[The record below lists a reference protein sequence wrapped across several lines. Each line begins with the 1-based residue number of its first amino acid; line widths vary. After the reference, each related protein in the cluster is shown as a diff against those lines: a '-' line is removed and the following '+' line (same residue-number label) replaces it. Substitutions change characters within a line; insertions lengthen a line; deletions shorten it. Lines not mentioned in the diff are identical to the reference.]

1 MTTVAAR
8 GSGAER
14 AILISAFL
22 LLFPGFFFYNFML
35 GTGRIRAILGGYF
48 ATVSLLF
55 VLPLVVLY
63 IRQIQRDPHRLVRSE
78 LSFLVFLVYF
88 AIVVAVHGI
97 NGANPAIVTA
107 HILGIMYLANTL
119 IMAKMIDFSQAE
131 FRFPAIMCLLGMSVI
146 VIANSVDGTFRMD
159 ELGAAKDPA
168 SLATYQGFARSY
180 LVTFLPVIAF
190 TRSLPLRAF
199 LYASGGVTLFLNTAR
214 TEFAALLFAIPI
226 IEFFFSRQKFL
237 FALVLASLAA
247 LISINF
253 QLILDQ
259 LPPNRILELADL
271 AHSSSALA
279 RQRLTEQ
286 AIKTISTYP
295 IFGDYASYAPGH
307 YAHNI
312 LSAWVDLGIFGFV
325 FLLAIL
331 IVPATSMMFN
341 GLLSRRVN
349 SAFLLAFTFACVAI
363 LQVVKSHYFMDML
376 IGATVGA
383 YSAYQYGRRSATH
396 LPPLPVPS
404 APAAIAQPR
413 GAAPS
418 CTGAP

>member
-1 MTTVAAR
+1 MTAVAAH
-8 GSGAER
+8 GSRLER
-14 AILISAFL
+14 SILISSFL
-22 LLFPGFFFYNFML
+22 LLFPGFFFYNFLL
-35 GTGRIRAILGGYF
+35 GTGKIRAILGGYF
-48 ATVSLLF
+48 AAVSLLA
-55 VLPLVVLY
+55 VLPLVLLY
-63 IRQIQRDPHRLVRSE
+63 IRQIRRDPHRLVRSE
-78 LSFLVFLVYF
+78 LAFLIFLAYF
-88 AIVVAVHGI
+88 AIVVAVHGA

-119 IMAKMIDFSQAE
+119 IMAKMIDFGTTE
-131 FRFPAIMCLLGMSVI
+131 FRIPAIMCLLGMSAI
-146 VIANSVDGTFRMD
+146 VMANSVEGTFRMD

-190 TRSLPLRAF
+190 TRSLPLRAL

-214 TEFAALLFAIPI
+214 TEFVALLFAIPI
-226 IEFFFSRQKFL
+226 IEFYFSRHKFM
-237 FALVLASLAA
+237 FVLVLASLAA
-247 LISINF
+247 LISMNF
-253 QLILDQ
+253 HLILDQ

-286 AIKTISTYP
+286 AIKTISNYP
-295 IFGDYASYAPGH
+295 IFGDYASYAPGY

-341 GLLSRRVN
+341 GLLPRRVN
-349 SAFLLAFTFACVAI
+349 GAFLLAFTFACVAI
-363 LQVVKSHYFMDML
+363 LLVVKSHYFMDML

-383 YSAYQYGRRSATH
+383 YSAYQYGRRPAAH
-396 LPPLPVPS
+396 RAPIPAPAPIEPRS
-404 APAAIAQPR
+404 APP
-413 GAAPS
+413 
-418 CTGAP
+418 